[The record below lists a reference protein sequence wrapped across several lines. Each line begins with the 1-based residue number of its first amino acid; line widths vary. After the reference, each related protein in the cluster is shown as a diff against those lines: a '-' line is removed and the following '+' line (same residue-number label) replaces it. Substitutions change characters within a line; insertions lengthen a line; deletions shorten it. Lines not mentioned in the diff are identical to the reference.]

1 MGVLYLQT
9 KFCSHFS
16 ACLESF
22 PRCPFTVVYM
32 TLTQL
37 LGNHNRAAVLGRLFR
52 KCPALG
58 GKHWC
63 LGRILWKLCCG
74 LTKFPLKGGKEGAH
88 YTHPALAPAAISAP
102 RGARAWDR
110 KQSIQHHDE
119 AKNYLSITQSRENK
133 PFISVCHQLEA
144 GMVGFASR
152 SSPGRVPGRLLG
164 WALSVCP
171 GFPVLGVLLAL
182 LQPQRGS
189 SFCLGQGSEGGQVG
203 G

>member
-1 MGVLYLQT
+1 MPGEDFV
-9 KFCSHFS
+9 
-16 ACLESF
+16 E
-22 PRCPFTVVYM
+22 
-32 TLTQL
+32 
-37 LGNHNRAAVLGRLFR
+37 AVLWFDQISSERRERRSSL
-52 KCPALG
+52 
-58 GKHWC
+58 
-63 LGRILWKLCCG
+63 
-74 LTKFPLKGGKEGAH
+74 
-88 YTHPALAPAAISAP
+88 HPPSAGPAAIGAP

-144 GMVGFASR
+144 GMVGFAPR
-152 SSPGRVPGRLLG
+152 SSPGRAPGRVLG

-182 LQPQRGS
+182 LQAQRGS